1 MGNGNMGIGSIIV
14 VFLYLTFMLLLGA
27 FASRKIK
34 SASDFI
40 VAGKNLGFWLFVML
54 ILGSTTSGMTLLG
67 VAGLGYIGGWPTF
80 WEQVFVPLTCAV
92 AIVIYGYKLYE
103 VCKEKEF
110 LTLQDYL
117 AYRFESPKSV
127 RVISSLAVLTTSLI
141 YLVGQYTAI
150 AIVLRWLLGIPQMQA
165 LLVGALIVGIYVLLG
180 GLYAISWTTLFQGFI
195 IFFGVIIIAP
205 IVIKSAGGLS
215 IINSTMATI
224 DTNLVHLAFPQQ
236 HPPYAGYAF
245 ATPLFLISFF
255 FLLAMGL
262 GSAPHIVNNAIAVKD
277 KKYFKWSPLVVFVM
291 YILIM
296 YLIKISGMA
305 VRTLVVNG
313 LVTLEK
319 PDDSFLV
326 GVKYALP
333 PISWA
338 IFAVVILAAV
348 MSTTDR
354 LLLVIGSCCGWD
366 FYKQIFRKNASGE
379 KVTFVSRI
387 AVIIFGFISFLLA
400 IKPPVLLAWLIWM
413 GIGIMLATFVV
424 PIIFGLYWKRAN
436 RYGAVWSM
444 VAGYISAII
453 FGAYAKFVKPL
464 PVHFSFYAF
473 LISIV
478 VMIFVSLVTKKPD
491 DKIIEGTHTG
501 LFIREK

>member
-1 MGNGNMGIGSIIV
+1 MGNGNMGTGSV
-14 VFLYLTFMLLLGA
+14 VVIFLYLTLMLLIGA

-80 WEQVFVPLTCAV
+80 WEQIFVPLTCAV
-92 AIVIYGYKLYE
+92 AIIIYGYKLYE
-103 VCKEKEF
+103 VCKEKNF

-117 AYRFESPKSV
+117 AYRFESPTVV
-127 RVISSLAVLTTSLI
+127 RAISSLAVLTTSLI

-150 AIVLRWLLGIPQMQA
+150 AIVLKWLLGIPQMQA
-165 LLVGALIVGIYVLLG
+165 LLVGALIVVIYVLLG

-195 IFFGVIIIAP
+195 IFFGVLMIAP
-205 IVIKSAGGLS
+205 LVIKSAGGVS
-215 IINSTMATI
+215 FINSTMASI
-224 DTNLVHLAFPQQ
+224 DPNLVHLSFPQQ

-245 ATPLFLISFF
+245 ATPLFLVSFF
-255 FLLAMGL
+255 FLLAFGL

-313 LVTLEK
+313 LVSVDK
-319 PDDSFLV
+319 PDDAFLV

-333 PISWA
+333 EISWA
-338 IFAVVILAAV
+338 LFAVIILAAV

-379 KVTFVSRI
+379 RVTFVSRI
-387 AVIIFGFISFLLA
+387 SVIIFGIISFILA
-400 IKPPVLLAWLIWM
+400 IKPPALLAWLIWM
-413 GIGIMLATFVV
+413 GIGIMLSTFVV
-424 PIIFGLYWKRAN
+424 PILFGLYWKRAN
-436 RYGAVWSM
+436 RYGAIWSM
-444 VAGYISAII
+444 VAGYISAFI
-453 FGAYAKFVKPL
+453 FGAYHQFVKKL

-473 LISIV
+473 LISIFVMV
-478 VMIFVSLVTKKPD
+478 VISVVTGRPD
-491 DKIIEGTHTG
+491 EQLIKSSHTG
-501 LFIREK
+501 PFIRER

>member
-40 VAGKNLGFWLFVML
+40 VAGKSLGFWLFVML

-80 WEQVFVPLTCAV
+80 WEQIFVPLTCAV

-117 AYRFESPKSV
+117 AYRFESPKAV

-150 AIVLRWLLGIPQMQA
+150 AIVLKWLLGIPQIQA
-165 LLVGALIVGIYVLLG
+165 LLVGALIVVIYVLLG

-195 IFFGVIIIAP
+195 IFFGVLIIAP
-205 IVIKSAGGLS
+205 VVIKSAGGLS
-215 IINSTMATI
+215 VVNSNMATI
-224 DTNLVHLAFPQQ
+224 DTNLVRLAFPQQ

-277 KKYFKWSPLVVFVM
+277 RKYFRWSPLVVFVM

-305 VRTLVVNG
+305 VRTLVFNG

-379 KVTFVSRI
+379 RVTFVSRI

-436 RYGAVWSM
+436 RYGAIWSM
-444 VAGYISAII
+444 VAGYISALI

-478 VMIFVSLVTKKPD
+478 VMIVVSLATAKPD
-491 DKIIEGTHTG
+491 GKLIEGSHTG

>member
-80 WEQVFVPLTCAV
+80 WEQIFVPLTCAV

-117 AYRFESPKSV
+117 AYRFESPKAV

-165 LLVGALIVGIYVLLG
+165 LLVGALIVVIYVLLG

-195 IFFGVIIIAP
+195 IFFGVLIIAP

-215 IINSTMATI
+215 TINSTMATI
-224 DTNLVHLAFPQQ
+224 DTNLVRLAFPQQ
-236 HPPYAGYAF
+236 HPPYVGYAF

-366 FYKQIFRKNASGE
+366 FYKQIFKKNASGE

-424 PIIFGLYWKRAN
+424 PIVFGLYWKRAN

-478 VMIFVSLVTKKPD
+478 VMIVISLVTKKPD
-491 DKIIEGTHTG
+491 DNLIESSHTG